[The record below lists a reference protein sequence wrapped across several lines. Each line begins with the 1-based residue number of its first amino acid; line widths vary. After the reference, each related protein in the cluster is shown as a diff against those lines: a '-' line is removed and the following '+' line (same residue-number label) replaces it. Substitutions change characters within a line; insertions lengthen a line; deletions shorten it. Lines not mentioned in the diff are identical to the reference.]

1 VSLQSRRHTLAF
13 KVLNDEPSAKPAIVP
28 PLEINKSRLLIDE
41 NVLHDL
47 IDDVLS
53 PYYSLSSHSLGS
65 LAVNFDMKAQTYNFS
80 RPILEFLY

>member
-1 VSLQSRRHTLAF
+1 MMNP
-13 KVLNDEPSAKPAIVP
+13 VLNQQLCPHWKLTKVGC
-28 PLEINKSRLLIDE
+28 RLLIDE

-65 LAVNFDMKAQTYNFS
+65 LVVNYDMKAQTYNFS
-80 RPILEFLY
+80 RPNLEFLY